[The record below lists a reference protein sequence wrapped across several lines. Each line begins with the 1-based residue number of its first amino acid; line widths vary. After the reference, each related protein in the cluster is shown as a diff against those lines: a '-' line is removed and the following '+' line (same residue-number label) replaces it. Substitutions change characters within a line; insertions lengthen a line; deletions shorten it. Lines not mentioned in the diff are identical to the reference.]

1 MENRIRSEAWERA
14 QAAKVAAEA
23 LADHLW
29 DRRKMEE
36 YQRAREASLALSQ
49 AMERLTFRV

>member
-1 MENRIRSEAWERA
+1 VEDRIRNEAWKRA
-14 QAAKVAAEA
+14 QAAKAAAEA

-29 DRRKMEE
+29 DRRKIDE
-36 YQRAREASLALSQ
+36 YERAREASFALSQ